1 MLFLLTSCGALSKQE
16 GTVNSI
22 INQHGREEAKEY
34 NLRLVGVGSAIPD
47 NVHGF
52 ILDYNSEQKLTIP
65 EARRLFIHGTEKLLY
80 MINNSEELR
89 PFMHEYPFTEKNID
103 YKLSFHNKDRTFVE
117 PPYVAYVFLSENKVH
132 YSFNDKNKHLFI
144 KEMHFS
150 EPYLEAVRIVREE

>member
-1 MLFLLTSCGALSKQE
+1 MSCEDVSKQE

-22 INQHGREEAKEY
+22 INQHGKEEAKEY
-34 NLRLVGVGSAIPD
+34 NLRLVGAGSAIPD

-65 EARRLFIHGTEKLLY
+65 EARKLYIQGTEKLLN

-103 YKLSFHNKDRTFVE
+103 YKLSFHNKDRSFVE
-117 PPYVAYVFLSENKVH
+117 PPYVAYVFLSKNNVVYVFHDNK
-132 YSFNDKNKHLFI
+132 KGKFI
-144 KEMHFS
+144 DEMDFS
-150 EPYLEAVRIVREE
+150 EPYLEAVRIVREEQGK